1 MGYRRVIIIKHNMEL
16 SERYK
21 ITEDGRLDVQLA
33 VISNDYWDLPTEMK
47 IDFLNN
53 LQKWIDDQRMQQG

>member
-1 MGYRRVIIIKHNMEL
+1 MEL
-16 SERYK
+16 SDRYK
-21 ITEDGRLDVQLA
+21 ITEDGRLDIQLA

>member
-1 MGYRRVIIIKHNMEL
+1 MEL
-16 SERYK
+16 SDRYS

-33 VISNDYWDLPTEMK
+33 AISNDYWDLPRDIK

-53 LQKWIDDQRMQQG
+53 LQKWIDEQRMQQG